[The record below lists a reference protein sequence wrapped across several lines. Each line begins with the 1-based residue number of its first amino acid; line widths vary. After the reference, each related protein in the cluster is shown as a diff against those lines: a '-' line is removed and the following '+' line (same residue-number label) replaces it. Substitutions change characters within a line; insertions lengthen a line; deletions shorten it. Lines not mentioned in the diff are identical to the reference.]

1 MVEEQRQAS
10 ALVWPVPLGLRPSL
24 VQDGPVPLGLQASPQ
39 QQAWLVLLA
48 WTLLLVWLV
57 LRVSPEPVPV
67 WREPLF

>member
-1 MVEEQRQAS
+1 MAEQRQAS
-10 ALVWPVPLGLRPSL
+10 ALVWPVLLGLRPSL
-24 VQDGPVPLGLQASPQ
+24 VPDGPVPLGLQASPQ
-39 QQAWLVLLA
+39 QEA

>member
-1 MVEEQRQAS
+1 MAEQRQVS

-24 VQDGPVPLGLQASPQ
+24 VQDGPVPLGLQASPPQ
-39 QQAWLVLLA
+39 QQA
-48 WTLLLVWLV
+48 WLV

>member
-1 MVEEQRQAS
+1 MEEQRQAS
-10 ALVWPVPLGLRPSL
+10 ALVWLVLLLGPLPSL

>member
-1 MVEEQRQAS
+1 MEEQRQAS

>member
-1 MVEEQRQAS
+1 MAEQRQAS

-24 VQDGPVPLGLQASPQ
+24 VQDEPVPL
-39 QQAWLVLLA
+39 VLL
-48 WTLLLVWLV
+48 VCLV